1 MNQQTGTDS
10 QIEYYKQK
18 IITLA
23 QKGHSFSMI
32 ITGLGETVACYL
44 LLAEKEYSGSRK
56 PFVPIVNSRYWN
68 DLLEFFPGRLE
79 EALACP
85 SEVWDALAKDKN
97 FLQFYGIRYIDK
109 DKYFPTVKDLFCEQ
123 LDIPSDTQYR
133 RFPIRSRHRED
144 MEAYFKSNH
153 LIPGKTVFLI
163 PTAGLF
169 GSEIVSQNYW
179 MKFSAA
185 IRKKGGTV
193 FFNSNV
199 PIGREPYGFLPFEDL
214 PDFVSL
220 CGYAVGLR
228 TGLLDYIAAFTNTK
242 ILAIYPNQ
250 FCPVFKRRDM
260 IEMYTH
266 YAANRNIHSSSQ
278 EEHLCMMMDKFFHMF
293 SIRYYTGNEHVVEWI
308 HDTDEEKEI
317 RRIVAELGF

>member
-1 MNQQTGTDS
+1 MKRQTGVDS
-10 QIEYYKQK
+10 RIEYFKQR
-18 IITLA
+18 IIELA
-23 QKGHSFSMI
+23 KKGQSLSMI
-32 ITGLGETVACYL
+32 TMSLGETVACYL
-44 LLAEKEYSGSRK
+44 FLAEKEYFGNRK
-56 PFVPIVNSRYWN
+56 SFIPILNSRYWN
-68 DLLEFFPGRLE
+68 DLLEFFPGQLE
-79 EALACP
+79 EALVCP
-85 SEVWDALAKDKN
+85 PGAWDTLKNDKN
-97 FLQFYGIRYIDK
+97 FLLQWDIRCWDEER
-109 DKYFPTVKDLFCEQ
+109 FSSTVRDFLCEA
-123 LDIPSDTQYR
+123 LDIPPDTRYR
-133 RFPIRSRHRED
+133 RFQIHSRHKED
-144 MEAYFKSNH
+144 VEAYFESNH
-153 LIPGKTVFLI
+153 LIPGRTVFLI
-163 PTAGLF
+163 PEARF
-169 GSEIVSQNYW
+169 FDSEIVSQDYW
-179 MKFSAA
+179 VKLSTA